1 MTNRTKWILLCIL
14 LMFVCVTLPAYG
26 EPIPFPDI
34 DINIQQTDEPQEV
47 MDSVKILVI
56 LTLLSLAP
64 GMLIMMTCFTRIIIV
79 LSFIRSALGT
89 QQIPPNQILIGL
101 ALILT
106 FFIMSPV
113 YQQVNEQAIQ
123 PYLTETITREEAIE
137 LGSRPIKEFMLKET
151 REKDLALFVKIAK
164 AEKPE
169 NANSVPFQ
177 IVLPAFVIS
186 ELKTAF
192 QMGFLLF
199 VPFLIIDMVVASI
212 LMSMGMFMLPPIM
225 ISLPFKILLFVM
237 VDGWY
242 LVIKSLVESF

>member
-1 MTNRTKWILLCIL
+1 
-14 LMFVCVTLPAYG
+14 MFIVVTLPASAA
-26 EPIPFPDI
+26 PIPFPNI
-34 DINIQQTDEPQEV
+34 DINIQQTDQPQEV

-64 GMLIMMTCFTRIIIV
+64 GILIMTTCFTRIIIV

-106 FFIMSPV
+106 FFIMYPV
-113 YQQVNEQAIQ
+113 YQQVNDQAIK
-123 PYLTETITREEAIE
+123 PYLAGSITREEATE
-137 LGSRPIKEFMLKET
+137 QGSIPIKEFMLKET
-151 REKDLALFVKIAK
+151 REKDLALFIQIAK
-164 AEKPE
+164 VDRPE
-169 NANSVPFQ
+169 NADSVPFR
-177 IVLPAFVIS
+177 IALSAFVVS

-199 VPFLIIDMVVASI
+199 IPFLIIDMVVASI
-212 LMSMGMFMLPPIM
+212 LMSMGMFMLPPVM

>member
-1 MTNRTKWILLCIL
+1 MILL
-14 LMFVCVTLPAYG
+14 FVCVALPAYG
-26 EPIPFPDI
+26 EPMPFPNI
-34 DINIQQTDEPQEV
+34 DINIQQTDQPQEV
-47 MDSVKILVI
+47 LDSVKILVI

-64 GMLIMMTCFTRIIIV
+64 GGLIMMTCFTRIIIV

-101 ALILT
+101 ALVLT
-106 FFIMSPV
+106 VFIMNPV
-113 YQQVNEQAIQ
+113 YQQVNDQAIK
-123 PYLTETITREEAIE
+123 PYLAGTITREDATE
-137 LGSRPIKEFMLKET
+137 LGSLPIKEFMLKET

-164 AEKPE
+164 VERPE
-169 NANSVPFQ
+169 NASSVPFG
-177 IVLPAFVIS
+177 VVMPAFVIS

-212 LMSMGMFMLPPIM
+212 LMSMGMFMLPPVM

-242 LVIKSLVESF
+242 LVIQSLVESF